1 MTSNL
6 ELSIHRARV
15 ADMARFA
22 EQRRTVRAIRRRPP
36 QLIRVPHGAVLSA
49 PQRPRLEAPGGAK

>member
-22 EQRRTVRAIRRRPP
+22 EQRRTARAMRPRRPL
-36 QLIRVPHGAVLSA
+36 LIRVPRGTVLSA
-49 PQRPRLEAPGGAK
+49 PQGPQLEAIGGAR

>member
-6 ELSIHRARV
+6 ELNLHRARV

-22 EQRRTVRAIRRRPP
+22 EQRRTVRAIRRGPP
-36 QLIRVPHGAVLSA
+36 QLIRVPRGAVVSA
-49 PQRPRLEAPGGAK
+49 PQRPQLEALGGAK

>member
-22 EQRRTVRAIRRRPP
+22 EQRRTVRAMRRRRPR
-36 QLIRVPHGAVLSA
+36 LIPVPHGAVLSA
-49 PQRPRLEAPGGAK
+49 PQRPQLEALGGAK